1 MQRRMEGRVGRARD
15 NGEQQGDGIV
25 TLLKVA
31 SDDLGRLISDHLRL
45 TRLELLA
52 DIKAYSSRVAILAAL
67 VPIVFLGYAFVCL
80 GTCVVLSK
88 WLGLGVAL
96 FLVGG
101 VHLVGAVA
109 ASFVAARRLQ
119 NMHPMSESVCEA
131 SESVSSLAARI
142 SSGPEPTVA
151 SPGYTP
157 SSAPAIMAKAEREPP
172 IVTSQR

>member
-1 MQRRMEGRVGRARD
+1 MARARD
-15 NGEQQGDGIV
+15 NGEQPSDGIV

-31 SDDLGRLISDHLRL
+31 ADDLGRLISDHMRL

-52 DIKAYSSRVAILAAL
+52 DIKSYSSRVAILAAL

-80 GTCVVLSK
+80 GICLVLSQ
-88 WLGLGVAL
+88 WLGLSVAL

-101 VHLVGAVA
+101 VHLVGAIA
-109 ASFVAARRLQ
+109 ASLVAARRLQ

-131 SESVSSLAARI
+131 AESVTSLAARI
-142 SSGPEPTVA
+142 TNGQEPTVA

-157 SSAPAIMAKAEREPP
+157 SSAQSLMASAERETH